1 MTERVLYESSNGD
14 VWALTRDLRTNTP
27 VVKHQ
32 PNISSGDLV
41 SYTDI
46 GQFLRSGAGSGA
58 PAIAEADRH
67 SAGGLREGAQADHL
81 SSSRRASSSLMRS
94 AKSAAVS

>member
-14 VWALTRDLRTNTP
+14 VWTLTRDPRTNTP

-32 PNISSGDLV
+32 PNISSGGQV

-46 GQFLRSGAGSGA
+46 GQFLRS
-58 PAIAEADRH
+58 
-67 SAGGLREGAQADHL
+67 SAGGPERQQLLKLIDTLLDG
-81 SSSRRASSSLMRS
+81 
-94 AKSAAVS
+94 

>member
-14 VWALTRDLRTNTP
+14 FWALTRDPATNTP

-32 PNISSGDLV
+32 PNVSSGGRI

-46 GQFLRSGAGSGA
+46 GQFLRSGAG
-58 PAIAEADRH
+58 PERQELLKLIATLLD
-67 SAGGLREGAQADHL
+67 D
-81 SSSRRASSSLMRS
+81 
-94 AKSAAVS
+94 

>member
-14 VWALTRDLRTNTP
+14 VWALTRDPASKMP

-32 PNISSGDLV
+32 PNVNSGGR

-46 GQFLRSGAGSGA
+46 GKFLRNGASG
-58 PAIAEADRH
+58 PEH
-67 SAGGLREGAQADHL
+67 QALLKLIGTPLDD
-81 SSSRRASSSLMRS
+81 
-94 AKSAAVS
+94 

>member
-14 VWALTRDLRTNTP
+14 VSALTRDLRTNTP

-46 GQFLRSGAGSGA
+46 GQFLRSGAGG
-58 PAIAEADRH
+58 PERQQLLKLTDT
-67 SAGGLREGAQADHL
+67 LLEG
-81 SSSRRASSSLMRS
+81 
-94 AKSAAVS
+94 

>member
-46 GQFLRSGAGSGA
+46 GQFLRSGAGA
-58 PAIAEADRH
+58 PERQQLLKLIDTLLED
-67 SAGGLREGAQADHL
+67 
-81 SSSRRASSSLMRS
+81 
-94 AKSAAVS
+94 